1 LQYLNTL
8 FRNLKENKIM
18 RVDETRR
25 IAELPDSISFSRH
38 ANPAR
43 YSGPDNPLSKK
54 YPSITEKGVKQA
66 HMTVREELIP
76 ALETTQLDTVLFILA
91 KSDQTRTGHTA
102 DAYGDEF
109 DRIAQSRDDL
119 LVLTKTKLS
128 VQRGNT
134 IRTIKEIIKG
144 NPDKKII
151 VVYPLCIKQLCYTF
165 EDRWSSDGNKA
176 NYFEEL
182 LKKYGGD
189 YGASLHDWIETQGKL
204 VTEGGTTIK
213 GPLPEKVAREYLEGI
228 MRVYLFVKKQFQ
240 NRPIKVHGVGHQ
252 LDLDAVVTFLAAG
265 KVDTVSF
272 IKVTGGT
279 AINESELITDITFS
293 SNGTI
298 TVKYRGKEFKRR
310 G

>member
-1 LQYLNTL
+1 
-8 FRNLKENKIM
+8 M

-25 IAELPDSISFSRH
+25 IVELPDSISFSRH

-66 HMTVREELIP
+66 NRTVREELMT
-76 ALETTQLDTVLFILA
+76 ALEATPPNTVLFILA
-91 KSDQTRTGHTA
+91 KSDQTRTGHTVN
-102 DAYGDEF
+102 AYGDEF

-119 LVLTKTKLS
+119 VVLTKTKLS

-134 IRTIKEIIKG
+134 IKTIKKIIKET
-144 NPDKKII
+144 PDKKIV
-151 VVYPLCIKQLCYTF
+151 VVYPLRVKQLSYAF
-165 EDRWSSDGNKA
+165 EDRWTTDSNKIS
-176 NYFEEL
+176 YFAEL

-204 VTEGGTTIK
+204 VLEDGTTIT
-213 GPLPEKVAREYLEGI
+213 GPFPEKVAREYLDRYYESI
-228 MRVYLFVKKQFQ
+228 SFCQKTKVP
-240 NRPIKVHGVGHQ
+240 NRPIRVHGVGHQ
-252 LDLDAVVTFLAAG
+252 LDLDAVVTFLATG
-265 KVDTVSF
+265 KVNTLSF

-293 SNGTI
+293 SNGTL
-298 TVKYRGKEFKRR
+298 TVKYRRKEYKLR

>member
-1 LQYLNTL
+1 MGLYET
-8 FRNLKENKIM
+8 KS
-18 RVDETRR
+18 RV
-25 IAELPDSISFSRH
+25 ELPDSISFSRH

-66 HMTVREELIP
+66 HLTVREELIP
-76 ALETTQLDTVLFILA
+76 ALEATPPDTVLFILA
-91 KSDQTRTGHTA
+91 KSDQTRTGHTV

-144 NPDKKII
+144 NPDKKIV
-151 VVYPLCIKQLCYTF
+151 VVYPLFVKQLSYAF
-165 EDRWSSDGNKA
+165 EDRWTTDCNKPS
-176 NYFEEL
+176 YFEEL

-189 YGASLHDWIETQGKL
+189 HRATIHDWIETQGKL
-204 VTEGGTTIK
+204 VLEDGTTIT

-228 MRVYLFVKKQFQ
+228 MRVYHFVKKQIP
-240 NRPIKVHGVGHQ
+240 NRPIRIHGVGHQ
-252 LDLDAVVTFLAAG
+252 LDLDAVVTFLATG
-265 KVDTVSF
+265 KVDTLSF
-272 IKVTGGT
+272 IQVTGGT
-279 AINESELITDITFS
+279 AINESELIADITFS
-293 SNGTI
+293 SNGRV
-298 TVKYRGKEFKRR
+298 TVTYRGKEFKLR

>member
-1 LQYLNTL
+1 
-8 FRNLKENKIM
+8 M

-25 IAELPDSISFSRH
+25 IVELPDSISFSRH

-54 YPSITEKGVKQA
+54 YHSITEKGVKQA
-66 HMTVREELIP
+66 HITVREELIP
-76 ALETTQLDTVLFILA
+76 ALEATPPDTVLFILA

-119 LVLTKTKLS
+119 FVLTKTKLS

-151 VVYPLCIKQLCYTF
+151 VVYPLCVKQLSYAF
-165 EDRWSSDGNKA
+165 EDRWITDCNKA
-176 NYFEEL
+176 SYFEEL
-182 LKKYGGD
+182 VKKCGGD
-189 YGASLHDWIETQGKL
+189 YGDSLHDWIETQGKL
-204 VTEGGTTIK
+204 VLEDGTTIT

-228 MRVYLFVKKQFQ
+228 MRVYHFVKKKVP
-240 NRPIKVHGVGHQ
+240 NRPIRVHGVGHQ
-252 LDLDAVVTFLAAG
+252 LDLDAVVTFLATG
-265 KVDTVSF
+265 KVDTLSF

-293 SNGTI
+293 SNGRI

>member
-1 LQYLNTL
+1 
-8 FRNLKENKIM
+8 M
-18 RVDETRR
+18 RFDETRK
-25 IAELPDSISFSRH
+25 IVEFPDSLNFSRH

-54 YPSITEKGVKQA
+54 YPSVTEKGVKQA

-76 ALETTQLDTVLFILA
+76 ALEAAPPNTVLFILA

-119 LVLTKTKLS
+119 FVLTKTKLS

-134 IRTIKEIIKG
+134 IRTIKEIIKE
-144 NPDKKII
+144 NPDKKI
-151 VVYPLCIKQLCYTF
+151 VLVYPLLVKQLSYAF
-165 EDRWSSDGNKA
+165 EGRWTIDCNKA
-176 NYFEEL
+176 SYFEEL

-204 VTEGGTTIK
+204 VLEDGTTLT
-213 GPLPEKVAREYLEGI
+213 GPLPEKTAREYLEGI
-228 MRVYLFVKKQFQ
+228 MRVYHFVKKQVP
-240 NRPIKVHGVGHQ
+240 NRPIRIHGVGHQ

-265 KVDTVSF
+265 IVDTLSF
-272 IKVTGGT
+272 IQVTGGT
-279 AINESELITDITFS
+279 AINESELITDITLS
-293 SNGTI
+293 SNGRI
-298 TVKYRGKEFKRR
+298 TVKYRGKEFKLR